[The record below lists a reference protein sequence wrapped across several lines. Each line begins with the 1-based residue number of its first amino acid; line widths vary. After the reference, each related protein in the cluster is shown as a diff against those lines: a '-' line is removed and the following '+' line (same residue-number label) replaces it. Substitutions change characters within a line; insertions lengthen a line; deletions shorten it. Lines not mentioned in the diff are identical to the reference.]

1 MNFVWKYVFLII
13 SSKTDKKKIPEPR
26 GYRDGKVSR
35 IYDAFR
41 SYLNVFDDEVGEYFL
56 LNSVMCIFIFE
67 NSIVDRAY
75 NLFGVKLVN
84 FNEVYS
90 QAF

>member
-1 MNFVWKYVFLII
+1 MFV
-13 SSKTDKKKIPEPR
+13 
-26 GYRDGKVSR
+26 YRLALCQPAK

-67 NSIVDRAY
+67 NSIVDRT
-75 NLFGVKLVN
+75 
-84 FNEVYS
+84 
-90 QAF
+90 